1 MILWNSRLRKVEKRK
16 RHEIKCKMLSIKKQ
30 RLHDK
35 ILWKWGK
42 QYIVLYEM
50 ILWEGG
56 GIFAM

>member
-1 MILWNSRLRKVEKRK
+1 
-16 RHEIKCKMLSIKKQ
+16 MLSIKKQ

-42 QYIVLYEM
+42 QYIVLDEM